1 MRLDKFL
8 CETQG
13 VSRSIAG
20 NMVKKGRVSINEKR
34 AASPSLKIKPNEDNI
49 ALDGKAIN
57 GATGFR
63 YFMMHKPEGVVC
75 ANQDSEHPIVFD
87 LMKATINLQTLHTVG
102 RLDIDTTG
110 LLFITDDGQ
119 WSHTLTSPKHQHD
132 KTYRT
137 WLAEPLIED
146 AETRCQNGMLLHNEM
161 HQTKPAKLS
170 RITNTEV
177 LLTISEG
184 RYHQVKR
191 MFAALGN
198 RVIKL
203 HREEISGVALDTNL
217 QLGEYRE
224 LTTQEKKLLGIADVN

>member
-20 NMVKKGRVSINEKR
+20 NMVKKGRVFINQKR

-49 ALDGKAIN
+49 TLDSKDIN
-57 GATGFR
+57 AVTGFR
-63 YFMMHKPEGVVC
+63 YFMMYKPEGVVC
-75 ANQDSEHPIVFD
+75 ANQDSEHSIVFD
-87 LMKATINLQTLHTVG
+87 LMQTTINLQTLHTVG

-119 WSHTLTSPKHQHD
+119 WSHALTSPKHQHD
-132 KTYRT
+132 KTYRA
-137 WLAEPLIED
+137 WLAEPLID
-146 AETRCQNGMLLHNEM
+146 VAEARCREGIMLNNEN
-161 HQTKPAKLS
+161 HSTKPAKLQ
-170 RITNTEV
+170 RVTNTEV

-203 HREEISGVALDTNL
+203 HRENISGVQLDENL
-217 QLGEYRE
+217 KLGEYRE
-224 LTTQEKKLLGIADVN
+224 LTTEEKILLGIGA

>member
-20 NMVKKGRVSINEKR
+20 NMVKKGRVFINQKR
-34 AASPSLKIKPNEDNI
+34 ATSPSLKIKPNEDNI
-49 ALDGKAIN
+49 TLDSKDIN
-57 GATGFR
+57 AVTGFR
-63 YFMMHKPEGVVC
+63 YFMMYKPEGVVC
-75 ANQDSEHPIVFD
+75 ANQDSEHSIVFD
-87 LMKATINLQTLHTVG
+87 LMQTTINLQTLHTVG

-119 WSHTLTSPKHQHD
+119 WSHALTSPKHQHD
-132 KTYRT
+132 KTYRA
-137 WLAEPLIED
+137 WLAEPLIDD
-146 AETRCQNGMLLHNEM
+146 AEARCREGIMLNNEN
-161 HQTKPAKLS
+161 HSTKPAKLQ
-170 RITNTEV
+170 RVTNTEV

-203 HREEISGVALDTNL
+203 HRENISGVQLDENL
-217 QLGEYRE
+217 KLGEYRE
-224 LTTQEKKLLGIADVN
+224 LTTEEKILLGIGA

>member
-20 NMVKKGRVSINEKR
+20 NMVKKGRVFINQKR

-49 ALDGKAIN
+49 TLDSKDIN
-57 GATGFR
+57 AVTGFR
-63 YFMMHKPEGVVC
+63 YFMMYKPEGVVC
-75 ANQDSEHPIVFD
+75 ANQDSEHSIVFD
-87 LMKATINLQTLHTVG
+87 LMQTTINLQTLHTVG

-119 WSHTLTSPKHQHD
+119 WSHALTSPKHQHD
-132 KTYRT
+132 KTYRA
-137 WLAEPLIED
+137 WLAEPLIDD
-146 AETRCQNGMLLHNEM
+146 AEARCREGIMLNNEN
-161 HQTKPAKLS
+161 HSTKPAKLQ
-170 RITNTEV
+170 RATNTEV

-203 HREEISGVALDTNL
+203 HRENISGVQLDENL
-217 QLGEYRE
+217 KLGEYRE
-224 LTTQEKKLLGIADVN
+224 LTTEEKILLGIGA

>member
-20 NMVKKGRVSINEKR
+20 NMVKKGRVFINQKR

-49 ALDGKAIN
+49 TLDSKDIN
-57 GATGFR
+57 AVTGFR
-63 YFMMHKPEGVVC
+63 YFMMYKPEGVVC
-75 ANQDSEHPIVFD
+75 ANQDSEHSIVFD
-87 LMKATINLQTLHTVG
+87 LMQTTINLQTLHTVG

-119 WSHTLTSPKHQHD
+119 WSHALTSPKHQHD
-132 KTYRT
+132 KTYRA
-137 WLAEPLIED
+137 WLAEPLIDD
-146 AETRCQNGMLLHNEM
+146 AEARCREGIMLNNEN
-161 HQTKPAKLS
+161 HSTKPAKLQ
-170 RITNTEV
+170 RVTNTEV

-203 HREEISGVALDTNL
+203 HRENISGVQLDENL
-217 QLGEYRE
+217 KLGEYRE
-224 LTTQEKKLLGIADVN
+224 LTTEEKILLGIGA

>member
-1 MRLDKFL
+1 MRIDKFL

-20 NMVKKGRVSINEKR
+20 NMVKKGRVFINGKR
-34 AASPSLKIKPNEDNI
+34 AASPSLKIKPSENNI
-49 ALDGKAIN
+49 TLDGKDIN
-57 GATGFR
+57 AVTGFR

-75 ANQDSEHPIVFD
+75 ANQDSDHSIVFD
-87 LMKATINLQTLHTVG
+87 LMRATINLQTLHTVG

-132 KTYRT
+132 KTYRA
-137 WLAEPLIED
+137 WLAEPLIEG
-146 AETRCQNGMLLHNEM
+146 AEARCQDGILLNNETN
-161 HQTKPAKLS
+161 QTKPAKLQRVS
-170 RITNTEV
+170 NTEV

-198 RVIKL
+198 RVVKL
-203 HREEISGVALDTNL
+203 HREEICGIALDENL
-217 QLGEYRE
+217 KLGEYRE
-224 LTTQEKKLLGIADVN
+224 LTPEERIWLNIDV